1 MQSQETNNFSNK
13 VIRKITLSDNQEI
26 ATIIRSCLKEFGA
39 DKPGTVYYDESTDH
53 LFELFS
59 EKNSIYFVAEIGGK
73 IVGGG
78 GIFPSEGL
86 PAGTCELVKMY
97 LLPEARKTG
106 TGAALMNKC
115 LEIANE
121 LGFKHIY
128 LESLPELKR
137 AISVYEKFNFTY
149 LDKPL
154 GNTGHHGCSVWMTRP
169 L

>member
-1 MQSQETNNFSNK
+1 MENMETSHLNNK
-13 VIRKITLSDNQEI
+13 TIRKIKLEDNQAI
-26 ATIIRSCLKEFGA
+26 AIIIRSCLKEFGA

-59 EKNSIYFVAEIGGK
+59 EKKSIYFIAEIEGK

-78 GIFPSEGL
+78 GVFPSDGL
-86 PAGTCELVKMY
+86 PEGTCELVKMY

-115 LEIANE
+115 LETAKE
-121 LGFKHIY
+121 LGFKNIY
-128 LESLPELKR
+128 LESMPELKR

-149 LDKPL
+149 LNEPL

>member
-1 MQSQETNNFSNK
+1 METSHLKNK
-13 VIRKITLSDNQEI
+13 TIRKIRLEDNQSI
-26 ATIIRSCLKEFGA
+26 AVIIRACLKEFGA

-59 EKNSIYFVAEIGGK
+59 EKNSMYFIAEIEGN

-78 GIFPSEGL
+78 GIFPSDGL
-86 PAGTCELVKMY
+86 PEGTCELVKMY
-97 LLPEARKTG
+97 LLPEARQTG

-115 LEIANE
+115 LETAKE
-121 LGFKHIY
+121 FGFKNIY
-128 LESLPELKR
+128 LESMPELKR

-149 LDKPL
+149 LDKPV